1 MPTTSGSDRCP
12 YVPAMK
18 DDAER
23 AAFRD
28 AMLAEWETLAKNG
41 ELRPVP
47 PASKAEIAKSRAIA
61 RKNRGKS

>member
-1 MPTTSGSDRCP
+1 
-12 YVPAMK
+12 MK

-41 ELRPVP
+41 ELRPER
-47 PASKAEIAKSRAIA
+47 PASATDRARERA
-61 RKNRGKS
+61 RKNRGKP

>member
-1 MPTTSGSDRCP
+1 
-12 YVPAMK
+12 MK